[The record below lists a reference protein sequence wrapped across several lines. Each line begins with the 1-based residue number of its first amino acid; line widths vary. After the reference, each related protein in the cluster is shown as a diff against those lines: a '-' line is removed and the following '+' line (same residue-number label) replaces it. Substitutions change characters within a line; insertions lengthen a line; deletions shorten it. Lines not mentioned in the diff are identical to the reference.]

1 MAESSAP
8 HPAWWAKG
16 LLFENCNCQVVCP
29 GHVHFSNKC
38 THERC
43 IGYWAIRFDEGSYGD
58 VDLAGVTAV
67 IGYDCPQHMIFGGWT
82 ETVIIDVRASQAQRT
97 PVETILMGRAGGPW
111 ELLDRFVER
120 RLPTRTLPIEITD
133 EDAVKRVVIKGL
145 LESTI
150 ENIRG
155 WDRNQPVT
163 FKNMFNQVYASTQVI
178 AQGDTT
184 YDDGE
189 IVLQSEGT
197 HALHSHFDWSVTP
210 E

>member
-1 MAESSAP
+1 MAEATAP
-8 HPAWWAKG
+8 VPPWRAKG
-16 LLFENCNCQVVCP
+16 LLFENCNCQLVCP
-29 GHVHFSNKC
+29 GHLHFSNKC

-67 IGYDCPQHMIFGGWT
+67 VGYDCAQHMISGGWT
-82 ETVIIDVRASQAQRT
+82 EALIVDASASQAQRSA
-97 PVETILMGRAGGPW
+97 VETILTGRAGGPW
-111 ELLDRFVER
+111 EVLDRFVER

-133 EDAVKRVVIKGL
+133 EEAVKRVVIEGL
-145 LESTI
+145 LESAI

-155 WDRNQPVT
+155 WDRDQPVT
-163 FKNMFNQVYASTQVI
+163 FQNMFNQIHGSTQVI
-178 AQGDTT
+178 AQGDTA

-189 IVLQSEGT
+189 IIVNNEGT